1 MRQREITVDQTMKI
15 PPDRLEKYFDTF
27 SRHFVMRESTNA
39 IDVEVLSSR
48 LGDQFEAEGA
58 QLAGIS
64 YDPHNETVDIE
75 VKGGNHRVY
84 KPTEVWVVEE
94 TGGFLKAIELVQSD
108 GTREILRIRRLGVRE
123 RDD

>member
-1 MRQREITVDQTMKI
+1 MDQTMKI
-15 PPDRLEKYFDTF
+15 PADRLERYFDAF
-27 SRHFVMRESTNA
+27 SKHFVMRESTNA

-48 LGDQFEAEGA
+48 LGDQYEAEGA

-64 YDPHNETVDIE
+64 YDPHKETVEIE
-75 VKGGNHRVY
+75 IKGGDHRVY

-94 TGGFLKAIELVQSD
+94 TDGFLKAVELVQSD
-108 GTREILRIRRLGVRE
+108 GTREVLKIRRLGVGK

>member
-1 MRQREITVDQTMKI
+1 MDQTTRI
-15 PPDRLEKYFDTF
+15 PPDRLEKYFDAF
-27 SRHFVMRESTNA
+27 SKHFVMRESTNA

-48 LGDQFEAEGA
+48 LGDQYEAEGA

-64 YDPHNETVDIE
+64 YDPHKETVEIE
-75 VKGGNHRVY
+75 VKGGDHRVY

-94 TGGFLKAIELVQSD
+94 TDGFLKAIELVQSD
-108 GTREILRIRRLGVRE
+108 GTREILHIRRLGVRK